1 MILKLQEGIFLDND
15 IITKDG
21 IEKHLSSP
29 YPIEILENVDSTNRY
44 LKKIS
49 CGDTVEG
56 YTVIAIKQT
65 NGHGRFNRKFHSPE
79 NSGIYM
85 SILLKPTITADTAVL
100 VTSAAAVAVCEAI
113 EICCHTKA
121 QIKWV
126 NDIIVNSKKVCGILA
141 EGKINPETQKF
152 ESIIIGIGLNVYS
165 PTNGFAE
172 EIKDVAGAV
181 AHKETKGLKNKL
193 IAEIINR
200 LVSYSHQLSKKT
212 FLKNYKR
219 RNIVIGKTVTIIK
232 GDVKK
237 TAKAIDIDDSCR
249 LLVEFQDKT
258 KTLLDSGE
266 ISLRL

>member
-1 MILKLQEGIFLDND
+1 MNND

-29 YPIEILENVDSTNRY
+29 YPIEILENVNSTNRY

-49 CGDTVEG
+49 CKDTNEG
-56 YTVIAIKQT
+56 YTVIALQQT
-65 NGHGRFNRKFHSPE
+65 DGHGRFNRKFHSPE
-79 NSGIYM
+79 SSGIYM
-85 SILLKPTITADTAVL
+85 SILLKPTITANTAVL
-100 VTSAAAVAVCEAI
+100 VTSATAVAVCEAI
-113 EICCHTKA
+113 EKCCNKKA

-126 NDIIVNSKKVCGILA
+126 NDIIINSKKVCGILA
-141 EGKINPETQKF
+141 EGTINPESQKF
-152 ESIIIGIGLNVYS
+152 ESIIVGIGLNVYT
-165 PTNGFAE
+165 PPNGFAE
-172 EIKDVAGAV
+172 EIKDIAGAIV
-181 AHKETKGLKNKL
+181 CKEEKGLKNKL

-200 LVSYSHQLSKKT
+200 IVSYSHNLDKKT
-212 FLKNYKR
+212 FLEVYKK
-219 RNIVIGKTVTIIK
+219 RNIVIGKTVTVIK
-232 GDVKK
+232 GDIKK